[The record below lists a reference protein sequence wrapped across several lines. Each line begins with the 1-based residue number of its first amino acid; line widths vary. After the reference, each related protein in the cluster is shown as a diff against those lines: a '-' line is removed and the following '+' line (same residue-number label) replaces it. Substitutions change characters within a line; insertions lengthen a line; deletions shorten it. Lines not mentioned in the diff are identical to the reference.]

1 MGGRT
6 FLVPGN
12 FPVGCSATYLT
23 LNRTSNKEEYD
34 PLTGCLTWLNDFSEY
49 YNEQLQAEL
58 NRLRKLYP
66 HVKIIYGDY
75 FCCVFFKNQPNL
87 GSWTDPYPLVAV

>member
-12 FPVGCSATYLT
+12 FPLGCSATYLT
-23 LNRTSNKEEYD
+23 LYQTSNKEEYD

-49 YNEQLQAEL
+49 YNEKLQAEL
-58 NRLRKLYP
+58 NRLSKLYP
-66 HVKIIYGDY
+66 HVNIIYGDY
-75 FCCVFFKNQPNL
+75 FNALLRLYQEPSKF
-87 GSWTDPYPLVAV
+87 G